1 MRFIFRLYLVY
12 HANNLQ
18 KIYILRFG
26 SKQSLV
32 NSWLVLVRLQ
42 AAARVVVHVRLARS
56 RLLDVLISNIA
67 VFHNLFLLVAAESFS
82 F

>member
-1 MRFIFRLYLVY
+1 M
-12 HANNLQ
+12 Q
-18 KIYILRFG
+18 MIYKNFVFCVLRCPIDR
-26 SKQSLV
+26 
-32 NSWLVLVRLQ
+32 WLVLVRLQ